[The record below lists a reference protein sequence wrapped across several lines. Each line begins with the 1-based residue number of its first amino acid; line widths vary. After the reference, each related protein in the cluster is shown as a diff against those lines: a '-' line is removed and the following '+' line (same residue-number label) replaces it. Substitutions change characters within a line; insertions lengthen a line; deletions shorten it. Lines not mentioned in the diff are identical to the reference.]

1 MKRLFLAL
9 ILIVPTF
16 GAATLPDT
24 AMFNNPWPD
33 CLPCPPPTPPPEPP
47 PDSTS
52 AVPDSLPVP
61 SAIR

>member
-24 AMFNNPWPD
+24 TTFNDPWPD
-33 CLPCPPPTPPPEPP
+33 CLPCPPPTPPPDTP
-47 PDSTS
+47 PDSSS
-52 AVPDSLPVP
+52 AVPDTL
-61 SAIR
+61 AIPTEIR